1 MILVI
6 CYVFCLHCLTFL
18 LARNFQKYLSV
29 LFIYKLSCVFDGSSH
44 CCNSWAKSDTWC
56 VYICLQ
62 IVVKMLFSNFFINMN
77 QICYMSG
84 VLDLGIVKC
93 ILVSIVLSCC
103 LDKIY
108 IVVLAPNT
116 IRLCIYRVYLYKIS
130 IYILLPLF
138 LFTIFG
144 SYRVQLLPFFCTIH
158 PEI

>member
-1 MILVI
+1 
-6 CYVFCLHCLTFL
+6 
-18 LARNFQKYLSV
+18 
-29 LFIYKLSCVFDGSSH
+29 
-44 CCNSWAKSDTWC
+44 
-56 VYICLQ
+56 
-62 IVVKMLFSNFFINMN
+62 
-77 QICYMSG
+77 MSG

-93 ILVSIVLSCC
+93 ILVSIVLSYC
-103 LDKIY
+103 LEQIY

-116 IRLCIYRVYLYKIS
+116 IRLCIYHVYLYKIS